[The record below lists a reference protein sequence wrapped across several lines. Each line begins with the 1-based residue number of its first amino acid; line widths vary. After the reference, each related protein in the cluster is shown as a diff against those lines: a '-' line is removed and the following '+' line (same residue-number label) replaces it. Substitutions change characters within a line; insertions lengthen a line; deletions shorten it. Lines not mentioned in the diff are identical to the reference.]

1 LQYVFLEITRR
12 CNLNCLHCGSDCKKE
27 IHSPELTA
35 ESWTKIVTYLKERFS
50 TSIAFASAEGG
61 GKDYKVWIDL
71 GKKTFNVVVLVG
83 LLYWLLAAQIKEFF
97 SGRRVEI
104 KKNLEESVEKKAE
117 AEKKYREYSEKIDKA
132 SEEID
137 GIFEMIKA
145 QGITEK
151 QKIIEDAEKAA
162 KKMKEDAHARIEQ
175 ELKGASDQLKEQA
188 VQLSVKMAE
197 EILKRSITEQDHE
210 TMVKEYMDKVVIRN

>member
-1 LQYVFLEITRR
+1 MKKKIFFFTLFIFLI
-12 CNLNCLHCGSDCKKE
+12 S
-27 IHSPELTA
+27 I
-35 ESWTKIVTYLKERFS
+35 S
-50 TSIAFASAEGG
+50 TAFAAAEGEG
-61 GKDYKVWIDL
+61 GHDSKEWIDL
-71 GKKTFNVVVLVG
+71 GKKTFDFIVLVG

-104 KKNLEESVEKKAE
+104 KKTLEESVERKAE

-132 SEEID
+132 SVEID

-162 KKMKEDAHARIEQ
+162 KKMKEDARTRIEQ
-175 ELKGASDQLKEQA
+175 ELKGASDQLKAQA
-188 VQLSVKMAE
+188 VQLSVQMAE
-197 EILKRSITEQDHE
+197 EILKRSITAQDHE
-210 TMVKEYMDKVVIRN
+210 VMVKEYMDKVVIRN

>member
-1 LQYVFLEITRR
+1 MKKTLSFFTCFIFFLIT
-12 CNLNCLHCGSDCKKE
+12 
-27 IHSPELTA
+27 I
-35 ESWTKIVTYLKERFS
+35 
-50 TSIAFASAEGG
+50 SIAFAASEGEGG
-61 GKDYKVWIDL
+61 HDSKEWYDL
-71 GKKTFNVVVLVG
+71 AKKAFDFIVLVG
-83 LLYWLLAAQIKEFF
+83 LLYWLLAAKIKEFF

-104 KKNLEESVEKKAE
+104 KQELEKAVERKAD

-132 SEEID
+132 SVEID

-175 ELKGASDQLKEQA
+175 ELKGASDQLKAQA
-188 VQLSVKMAE
+188 VQLSVQMAE
-197 EILKRSITEQDHE
+197 EILKRSITTQDHE
-210 TMVKEYMDKVVIRN
+210 TMVKEYMDKVVIKH

>member
-1 LQYVFLEITRR
+1 M
-12 CNLNCLHCGSDCKKE
+12 KKKLFFFTLF
-27 IHSPELTA
+27 IFIIS
-35 ESWTKIVTYLKERFS
+35 IN
-50 TSIAFASAEGG
+50 IAFAAAEGEG
-61 GKDYKVWIDL
+61 GKGSKEWIDL
-71 GKKTFNVVVLVG
+71 GKKTFDFIVLMG

-137 GIFEMIKA
+137 GIFEMIKT

-175 ELKGASDQLKEQA
+175 ELKGASGQLKEQA
-188 VQLSVKMAE
+188 VQLSVRLAE
-197 EILKRSITEQDHE
+197 EILKRSITAQDHE

>member
-1 LQYVFLEITRR
+1 M
-12 CNLNCLHCGSDCKKE
+12 KK
-27 IHSPELTA
+27 
-35 ESWTKIVTYLKERFS
+35 KIFFFTLFVLLIS
-50 TSIAFASAEGG
+50 VSIAFAAAEGEG
-61 GKDYKVWIDL
+61 GHDSSKWIDF
-71 GKKTFNVVVLVG
+71 GKKAFDFIVLIG

-104 KKNLEESVEKKAE
+104 KKTLEESVEKKAE

-162 KKMKEDAHARIEQ
+162 KKMKEDARTRIEQ
-175 ELKGASDQLKEQA
+175 ELKEASDLLKAQA
-188 VQLSVKMAE
+188 VQLSVQMAE
-197 EILKRSITEQDHE
+197 EILKRSITAQDHE
-210 TMVKEYMDKVVIRN
+210 AMVKEYMNKVVIKH